1 MLTPDHASDIRLFNS
16 AFELLKE
23 WMDIEEAD
31 DFQPLGN
38 AAVYKTSVVLWLM
51 LFQRLN
57 PNTSLKGAVEHF
69 FTNAPRGKNAN
80 KRLRDG
86 TLSQR
91 SSSYSDSRK
100 RLTLEVVDWFQNRLS
115 NSIIESTPP
124 SFNDQRVF
132 LIDGTTLPGAPSPAL
147 RKAFPPASN
156 QHGPGVWPVILL
168 VTAHE
173 LSSGAALPPEIG
185 AMYGEKAIAET
196 RLAEP
201 LIARLPE
208 RSIVMADAGF
218 GIYSVALTAK
228 NNGHNFVLR
237 LTKQRF
243 NAHKKKATLLDS
255 TATSRTYDF
264 VWTPS
269 DKERATNPSIPTDST
284 LRVKLYELKIGEEW
298 LFLVTDLTASPKAFK
313 DFYFQRN
320 HIEIDIRNIKV
331 VFDTESL
338 TSKSVEMF
346 RKELGMAMV
355 AYNLTSQL
363 RRQAAYVANCTPRE
377 LSFTG
382 VWTVYRHHLQSRQA
396 KDATQWKA
404 QFEIALQRASLQ
416 MLTKRPGRS
425 YPREAY
431 TRRSKTTH
439 FQKRKTKDKPSESSE
454 TPPK

>member
-1 MLTPDHASDIRLFNS
+1 MPTPDQASDISLFNS

-57 PNTSLKGAVEHF
+57 PNTSLKEAVEHF

-124 SFNDQRVF
+124 TFNDQRVF

-173 LSSGAALPPEIG
+173 LSSGAA
-185 AMYGEKAIAET
+185 
-196 RLAEP
+196 R
-201 LIARLPE
+201 
-208 RSIVMADAGF
+208 
-218 GIYSVALTAK
+218 
-228 NNGHNFVLR
+228 
-237 LTKQRF
+237 
-243 NAHKKKATLLDS
+243 
-255 TATSRTYDF
+255 
-264 VWTPS
+264 
-269 DKERATNPSIPTDST
+269 
-284 LRVKLYELKIGEEW
+284 
-298 LFLVTDLTASPKAFK
+298 
-313 DFYFQRN
+313 
-320 HIEIDIRNIKV
+320 
-331 VFDTESL
+331 
-338 TSKSVEMF
+338 
-346 RKELGMAMV
+346 
-355 AYNLTSQL
+355 SQL
-363 RRQAAYVANCTPRE
+363 RIMDIT
-377 LSFTG
+377 SF
-382 VWTVYRHHLQSRQA
+382 Y
-396 KDATQWKA
+396 D
-404 QFEIALQRASLQ
+404 
-416 MLTKRPGRS
+416 
-425 YPREAY
+425 
-431 TRRSKTTH
+431 
-439 FQKRKTKDKPSESSE
+439 
-454 TPPK
+454 